1 MAYETVCSWKV
12 DAYGNLARTC
22 TQVWKPDPL
31 PSYNQQATSNVNYQ
45 QPAVAP
51 TVAAPKPVATV
62 SAAVQ
67 KQQLAYQARVRAQR
81 EAAALA
87 ARRAYIQAQQ
97 RARLLLEDQASQRAM
112 REAEQRRQELLRIE
126 RRRRE
131 QELAAR
137 RRQAY
142 ESLQSR
148 LRNAR
153 LQAQK
158 RAQQGVTLEEETK
171 KVQQRVGE
179 QRAANTQRQ
188 ESLAAS
194 LEYADSSPMWRG
206 KGTAGDFRRNRM
218 LEAAELDGDYARIFE
233 WIRDSSKRTGGRYL
247 DQKLYETAMQAYNEQ
262 VNEVSTAWGDL
273 LRQINDL
280 GAKGDWRAAQTLL
293 DSEKYRDLEARVAK
307 LKGDGRKPGEI
318 ERVAQLSQQIAESR
332 DAYLER
338 VFLGMYAG
346 RGRDLAMPTEVRL
359 WRERFQREFG
369 DASEEVR
376 NNPLFSGEP
385 GVQGMTL
392 RKWAELQ
399 FDIQERASQ
408 RWSEMS
414 MAERYRAIGL
424 RFTPRIGWTITS
436 TGPDGKPV
444 QWVLKPGAKPMKGDQ
459 INPEAFEVPGA
470 SSRQAHISEVLRGS
484 GYSLA
489 DVAEL
494 ANKMEGDSYI
504 GRAAAQRELVQ
515 LIEKAV
521 DNYYRR
527 EGLDRVRTGA
537 PSDPM
542 SFSRWNPGPDLA
554 AQMKA
559 RRDVRE
565 ELTVQLLSYLGVERP
580 GGIVGGIDKISRA
593 PVLGQLLGGLDL
605 FRSGVWAGL
614 WDARVALKGRE
625 SLGTVE
631 LPTVYFE
638 NGRMYIGQEDAETG
652 KNRSLDLTQAWDY
665 SNQDEIQAMYDE
677 YRRVMDNPN
686 STMEER
692 AQAVLM
698 IGSMGRTGNSMLLFD
713 AATDPLNFLAV
724 GRFLRAGN
732 LALGEAGGLRN
743 ALTQFKPGNLTKF
756 KMPGIAP
763 VLKDYG
769 KFVTPEW
776 FGPNGALRVAE
787 TTKAQVYAN
796 LAKAMGVTPADAR
809 QLPLNE
815 VQDMLKRL
823 AKGQDIDEVRG
834 ALPGVDRFLEG
845 RRVNTQ
851 QLTAFAEAE
860 VIRQQG
866 AVIHPRLIRNM
877 VDDAIK
883 EQDAAEEALREL
895 TEITSA
901 NTARLA
907 GGRALQELRE
917 QMAAQGIEPMVQ
929 MPVTPGLKG
938 GHVAKLNRLRR
949 AVEAA
954 MAERVALAR
963 KTAEVA
969 RRIQNKETLD
979 VGFRQIEYRKLEEGL
994 RDLERYRDLTEN
1006 VKGQI
1011 VIRRGIVGQ
1020 AQESLRSYRRSL
1032 GLTPDER
1039 PTYGRWFAE
1048 RWAVDQKYL
1057 VNQMR
1062 FARRMRDAATTDTQ
1076 RRIWQGKMGKLYAA
1090 IDGLRLERELSEG
1103 GTGVAKRIM
1112 RSHGREATARF
1123 SPNQIARPILS
1134 EQGAV
1139 EETVRQ
1145 MYARLTN
1152 SEVQGGDMWDATE
1165 AAEIARV
1172 LSVAHTR
1179 PRKTTLKSPELKNL
1193 EADLGQRMTLGESI
1207 DVVRGLMLAPGGYD
1221 WWQDTYESLI
1231 NELRRGAGLNEGVI
1245 ENYLD
1250 FGHTNP
1256 NAAVLTLETYREI
1269 DRAVQTAI
1277 RTAKKGARR
1286 KGATRAM
1293 SGGGEQ
1299 TVPGVILDNDPLTLL
1314 VKSRVLREKGFTL
1327 QQYDEARTM
1336 LGDISRRDLV
1346 QRSFFK
1352 RAKGSIE
1359 EFLRLREARR
1369 SREAFNDLEEYA
1381 NRADRVGM
1389 TDEEIWSLWNAEHAL
1404 GDYAPQVRLITP
1416 YQQRVLRASFE
1427 DLAHFSPDE
1436 HHLVARLLGGHDEL
1450 PVGAERP
1457 TAGQFGGLL
1466 DSIRNLPAFV
1476 VDRMHPKLTPQGAFK
1491 GFPRLTPD
1499 DAAAKVPVPKGY
1511 TRVFHY
1517 TSEGRAQ
1524 DLKAGKEMRGES
1536 PQRAGNRPLLGDG
1549 LYLTRDGGFWADDI
1563 RGGYVDEL
1571 DLHEVAV
1578 DMPDNLNLFVA
1589 DSAEEL
1595 ARLVEHY
1602 GLDDPQFARGRIS
1615 ERTGLPMEQ
1624 GWLVDDWGPK
1634 LREKLLADGFDGLE
1648 IRNYDS
1654 SWQSTYYHFYDIT
1667 DNQIVLY
1674 KRGLAQPVDS
1684 PPFRVVVGGDKNFAD
1699 TAFLEARLNELK
1711 AKHPNLM
1718 IVTGG
1723 GRGVDQY
1730 AEAWAIRN
1738 GVKTERQVA
1747 DWANEGRKAGGKRNE
1762 KMMRSDIQGV
1772 VIFEPGDGDRVV
1784 SPIGTSL
1791 KRAADAAKV
1800 PIWKPKG
1807 SPFSKIG
1814 ERQLVEEAS
1823 TLRAAL
1829 PEMRRLAGLEFQISV
1844 PRGWSDTALTQLD
1857 TYLAKVQRTGNSV
1870 QVAQVERAIRVV
1882 REMQSR
1888 GDRVWVSLGKLG
1900 RFEEIFDEADVPLP
1914 ADAMKSRKIRRATG
1928 STFQRGWPSRWKKAD
1943 ESADRDGS
1951 WARKVARAEA
1961 RLDEIDET
1969 LNGPKTRHREFRGL
1983 TISNDGIYIAKNADA
1998 VTVAHELFHAY
2009 WDDPANV
2016 VMKRDVEAAI
2026 DGLGMASRTE
2036 IWQQIRIGRQG
2047 YDNAEMAAEL
2057 YGLWRMGDDAGSG
2070 VRVSWRELLD
2080 SQDPVTRFQLEVLGE
2095 RFKDLGTL
2103 SDRWGFGLNH
2113 PPFGNRAKMRQWL
2126 VDNGFWSPKTA
2137 EEIRTG
2143 ARIWSIEDERRF
2155 WETNYAYTPPWT
2167 DPEVLRP
2174 LLESPEEYFKQ
2185 FRKWGFFDDDF
2196 DQLAAGHQMKALSAG
2211 DRMVFGSEGIKAA
2224 RSFEEMREWFIAR
2237 YGELVSE
2244 DGRTLTSVPWLM
2256 NFEEYSLWFGR
2267 QLVSDDNLKTL
2278 GLTLDQTLVG
2288 PTELGTLAKVTR
2300 EAVARH
2306 LERFKAKLEREG
2318 LDPELW
2324 LPEERKRLAY
2334 DIVDELLGDKSWMGI
2349 FDRAGLVER
2358 SQLIGQMQRLF
2369 IVWTPAFPIMNAID
2383 SFGPKAALL
2392 SIMKNRGRW
2401 IFHTENRWDEW
2412 VPDLATVGDDLVPT
2426 WGHARMNPW
2435 LKLGDERYNAREQ
2448 LGAFSQGIAEAPLRL
2463 SAKAEGVLR
2472 LNFARSVAGRTI
2484 DDLVKTGMDLDTAI
2498 LFGRYEAHKALK
2510 TFFSVL
2516 DHAPAWEK
2524 ILNQIVPFFTYTY
2537 KNALMGLRIIVEAP
2551 WLASLGQRLGMYIDG
2566 MNRRNWEEAHPG
2578 EAFPEQ
2584 FDSERLWIQSPS
2596 GTTYT
2601 LDLGMFSDWT
2611 RAMKGLGERDLFG
2624 ANGFLRIPHP
2634 WQTAI
2639 LGLFT
2644 GQETAW
2650 GAEAGIENISP
2661 WFEFFEW
2668 AFGDQEFNAN
2678 DPKSKDVAQIVSQM
2692 LFFKAFGRIPPVSSK
2707 IQTFFGL
2714 MELDEARAWEY
2725 YEANPDIEAYFQLD
2739 GVRPRGLFDTRKWS
2753 WHSFASDEEIAAYN
2767 KAMSGLDALNEAFD
2781 QVVEAYYM
2789 QPWSREL
2796 RQLKLER
2803 RAAVAAF
2810 IRENPILEEAWM
2822 WTRASNW
2829 APEGLEGFATD
2840 LLIEDFFS
2848 IPRPNKADFDTELAF
2863 QEATLEYLDARERF
2877 LEQNPSVYDALYAG
2891 QNAVERAWHEHE
2903 LQWSE
2908 ILRDQAQIRIQIAKE
2923 EAKSE
2928 PNRDKLDVLYRISDA
2943 NYALLDQES
2952 FGEFYDQLGVDLVDN
2967 QPSFVR
2973 ALLNRGLGRVQQKVA
2988 FPGRADFF
2996 YEIADDRERLAI
3008 VEDEKYF
3015 TALGDLMSELKQ
3027 KDDFST
3033 FWSELKGRGLLNR
3046 YLKENPNK
3054 RPDYEYSMAISR
3066 IFAAGEPIKFWD
3078 RLMAEPRW
3086 LNEYLT
3092 RNPEKRAT
3100 YDRILVG
3107 KRYYNEMQAL
3117 WGVIGDD
3124 FSRFYDELAKRPWLQ
3139 QQYFARNPEKVG
3151 RGGSGGMSAY
3161 GIAISAI
3168 YQKAKDGKEFYELL
3182 RQNPALMAEYFRRH
3196 PDRAATYRAGQEY
3209 FSYISRWVEALKR
3222 DDFVGAQDLWNAMP
3236 AWVHE
3241 RYLARHPDSAMARR
3255 GALQSSDYSGYLG
3268 RWVELLREEKYV
3280 EADEYFRSMPS
3291 WVQERYFTNHPDQRA
3306 KHQLTSDMLRA
3317 GAEYFLAPSEDL
3329 KLGILQKYPQLG
3341 AWLKEHGGD
3350 EGSWRGLIFAIYR
3363 AIPSS
3368 DGWLKRKFRQSY
3380 PELFGPE
3387 AVGERRIKRVLAQLA
3402 RNPEMLPFYEKAF
3415 ALQFQTYTEQLKFQ
3429 KAPPKPLTMER
3440 KSRLLKRRKR
3450 RAARLHSRWSTHQR
3464 LRRQ

>member
-31 PSYNQQATSNVNYQ
+31 PAYNQQATSNVNYQ
-45 QPAVAP
+45 QPQVAP
-51 TVAAPKPVATV
+51 TVAPKPVATV
-62 SAAVQ
+62 SATVQ

-97 RARLLLEDQASQRAM
+97 RAKLLLEDQASQRAV
-112 REAEQRRQELLRIE
+112 REAELRRQELLRIE

-153 LQAQK
+153 LMAQK

-171 KVQQRVGE
+171 KIQDRISGQQADTIRR
-179 QRAANTQRQ
+179 QDAA
-188 ESLAAS
+188 AGS
-194 LEYADSSPMWRG
+194 LEYADGAQMRRG
-206 KGTAGDFRRNRM
+206 KGTAGDFRRDRM
-218 LEAAELDGDYARIFE
+218 LAAAEMDGNYARIFE
-233 WIRDSSKRTGGRYL
+233 WIRDASKRTGGRYL
-247 DQKLYETAMQAYNEQ
+247 DQKLYEGAMQAYNDQ
-262 VNEVSTAWGDL
+262 VNKVSTAWSDL
-273 LRQINDL
+273 VGEINDL
-280 GAKGDWRAAQTLL
+280 GAKGDWQGAQRLL
-293 DSEKYRDLEARVAK
+293 DSDQYRDLESRIAA
-307 LKGDGRKPGEI
+307 LKGDGRKPGEVQ
-318 ERVAQLSQQIAESR
+318 RVAELSQEIGQSR

-346 RGRDLAMPTEVRL
+346 SGRDLAMPAEVRL
-359 WRERFQREFG
+359 WRERFNREFG
-369 DASEEVR
+369 PTSEKRRGRVTSEQR
-376 NNPLFSGEP
+376 ANTS
-385 GVQGMTL
+385 MTL

-408 RWSEMS
+408 RWAEMS
-414 MAERYRAIGL
+414 TADRYRAIGL
-424 RFTPRIGWTITS
+424 QFRPRIGWSITDQQ
-436 TGPDGKPV
+436 G
-444 QWVLKPGAKPMKGDQ
+444 QMWVLKRGEQPMKGDQ
-459 INPEAFEVPGA
+459 INPEAFEPPGA
-470 SSRQAHISEVLRGS
+470 STRQAHISEVLRGS
-484 GYSLA
+484 GYSLK

-494 ANKMEGDSYI
+494 ANRMESGDYI
-504 GRAAAQRELVQ
+504 PRAAAQRELVQ

-527 EGLDRVRTGA
+527 EGLDQVHTGA

-542 SFSRWNPGPDLA
+542 SMTRWNPGPNLA

-565 ELTVQLLSYLGVERP
+565 ELTTQLLSYLGVERP
-580 GGIVGGIDKISRA
+580 GGIVGGLAKISRA

-614 WDARVALKGRE
+614 WDARVALHGRE

-638 NGRMYIGQEDAETG
+638 HGRMFIGQEDAETG
-652 KNRSLDLTQAWDY
+652 RNRSLDLTQAWDY

-743 ALTQFKPGNLTKF
+743 ALSQFKPGQLTKF
-756 KMPGIAP
+756 KVPGIAP
-763 VLKDYG
+763 VLKDYS

-787 TTKAQVYAN
+787 TTKAQVYRN
-796 LAKAMGVTPADAR
+796 LANAMGVSPADAR

-845 RRVNTQ
+845 RRINTQ
-851 QLTAFAEAE
+851 QLTAFAESE

-866 AVIHPRLIRNM
+866 AIVHPRTIRHM
-877 VDDAIK
+877 VEDALN
-883 EQDAAEEALREL
+883 EQAAAEQALREMS
-895 TEITSA
+895 EITTA

-907 GGRALQELRE
+907 GGKALQELRE

-929 MPVTPGLKG
+929 MPVQPGLKG

-949 AVEAA
+949 AVETA

-963 KTAEVA
+963 KTAEIA
-969 RRIQNKETLD
+969 RRIHNKETLD

-994 RDLERYRDLTEN
+994 RDLERYRDLPGPN
-1006 VKGQI
+1006 GQTQ
-1011 VIRRGIVGQ
+1011 RGLVGQ

-1039 PTYGRWFAE
+1039 PTYGRWFQE
-1048 RWAVDQKYL
+1048 RWAADQKFL

-1062 FARRMRDAATTDTQ
+1062 FARRMRDAAKTDTQ

-1103 GTGVAKRIM
+1103 GSGVAKRLM

-1145 MYARLTN
+1145 MYSRLMN
-1152 SEVQGGDMWDATE
+1152 SEVQTGGVWE
-1165 AAEIARV
+1165 AAEAAEMARV

-1179 PRKTTLKSPELKNL
+1179 PRKTSIPELKNL
-1193 EADLGQRMTLGESI
+1193 EVEIGQRMTLGESI
-1207 DVVRGLMLAPGGYD
+1207 DVVRGLMLAPGGFD
-1221 WWQDTYESLI
+1221 WWKDTYESLL
-1231 NELRRGAGLNEGVI
+1231 NELRRGAGIPEGQI

-1256 NAAVLTLETYREI
+1256 NATVLTMQAYREI

-1286 KGATRAM
+1286 KGATRALT
-1293 SGGGEQ
+1293 GGGDQ

-1359 EFLRLREARR
+1359 EFLRLREQRR

-1381 NRADRVGM
+1381 NRSDRIGM
-1389 TDEEIWSLWNAEHAL
+1389 TDEEVWSLWNAEHAL

-1436 HHLVARLLGGHDEL
+1436 PHLVARFLGGHDEL
-1450 PVGAERP
+1450 PVGAVRP

-1466 DSIRNLPAFV
+1466 DTVKNLPAYV
-1476 VDRMHPKLTPQGAFK
+1476 VDRAHVKLRPQGAFK

-1511 TRVFHY
+1511 RRLFHY
-1517 TSEGRAQ
+1517 SSKSRIEDLRRGRQ
-1524 DLKAGKEMRGES
+1524 MGGDS
-1536 PQRAGNRPLLGDG
+1536 PQWSGTDPVLGDG
-1549 LYLTRDGGFWADDI
+1549 LYLTADGGFWKTDV
-1563 RGGYVDEL
+1563 RGGEEL
-1571 DLHEVAV
+1571 DLHEIAMDVPESA
-1578 DMPDNLNLFVA
+1578 NIFVA
-1589 DSAEEL
+1589 DSAFE
-1595 ARLVEHY
+1595 AHRLVDHY
-1602 GLDDPQFARGRIS
+1602 GLI
-1615 ERTGLPMEQ
+1615 ETRTGIYGGTYEWP
-1624 GWLVDDWGPK
+1624 VDNWHK
-1634 LREKLLADGFDGLE
+1634 LLREKMMADGFDGLE
-1648 IRNYDS
+1648 IRNYS
-1654 SWQSTYYHFYDIT
+1654 YSEWGSAFHGFYALT
-1667 DNQIVLY
+1667 DNQIVLW

-1699 TAFLEARLNELK
+1699 TAFMEARLNELK

-1738 GVKTERQVA
+1738 GVKVERQVA

-1762 KMMRSDIQGV
+1762 GMMRSDIQGA

-1791 KRAADAAKV
+1791 KRAADAAGV

-1814 ERQLVEEAS
+1814 ERQLVEEAA

-1829 PEMRRLAGLEFQISV
+1829 PEMRRLAGLEFQVSV
-1844 PRGWSDTALTQLD
+1844 PRGWSDTALSQLD

-1882 REMQSR
+1882 REMQAR

-1900 RFEEIFDEADVPLP
+1900 RFDEIFDEADVPLP
-1914 ADAMKSRKIRRATG
+1914 ADAMKSRKVRRATG
-1928 STFQRGWPSRWKKAD
+1928 STFQRGWPSRWQKAD
-1943 ESADRDGS
+1943 ESADRGGS
-1951 WARKVARAEA
+1951 WGTKVARAEA
-1961 RLDEIDET
+1961 RLDEIDEL
-1969 LNGPKTRHREFRGL
+1969 LNGPKSRHREFRGL
-1983 TISNDGIYIAKNADA
+1983 TISNDGIYISKDADA

-2016 VMKRDVEAAI
+2016 TMKRDVESAI
-2026 DGLGMASRTE
+2026 AGLGMASRTD
-2036 IWQQIRIGRQG
+2036 IWKLIRIGRQG
-2047 YDNAEMAAEL
+2047 YDDAEMAAEL

-2070 VRVSWRELLD
+2070 VRISWRELLD
-2080 SQDPVTRFQLEVLGE
+2080 TQDPVTRFQLEVLGE

-2103 SDRWGFGLNH
+2103 SDRWGFGINH

-2185 FRKWGFFDDDF
+2185 FREWGFFDDDF

-2211 DRMVFGSEGIKAA
+2211 DRMVFGAEGIKAA
-2224 RSFEEMREWFIAR
+2224 RSFEEMREWFMAR
-2237 YGELVSE
+2237 YGELVTE
-2244 DGRTLTSVPWLM
+2244 DGKSLISVPWLM

-2267 QLVSDDNLKTL
+2267 QLVSDDNLKAL
-2278 GLTLDQTLVG
+2278 GLNIDQTLVG

-2334 DIVDELLGDKSWMGI
+2334 DIVDELLGDKRWMGV

-2358 SQLIGQMQRLF
+2358 SQIIGQMQRLF

-2401 IFHTENRWDEW
+2401 IFHTENRWDDW

-2484 DDLVKTGMDLDTAI
+2484 DDLLKTGMDLDTAI

-2551 WLASLGQRLGMYIDG
+2551 WLASLGQRLGMYLDG
-2566 MNRRNWEEAHPG
+2566 MNRRNWEESHPG

-2584 FDSERLWIQSPS
+2584 YDSQRLWIQSPS

-2650 GAEAGIENISP
+2650 GAEASIENISP

-2714 MELDEARAWEY
+2714 MELDEARAWAY
-2725 YEANPDIEAYFQLD
+2725 YEDNPDIEAYFQLD

-2767 KAMSGLDALNEAFD
+2767 KAMAGLDALNEAFD
-2781 QVVEAYYM
+2781 EAIEAYYL

-2822 WTRASNW
+2822 WTRPSNW
-2829 APEGLEGFATD
+2829 APQGLEDFATD
-2840 LLIEDFFS
+2840 LLIDDFFS
-2848 IPRPNKADFDTELAF
+2848 IPRPKKGDFDTELAF
-2863 QEATLEYLDARERF
+2863 QEATLAYLDARERF

-2891 QNAVERAWHEHE
+2891 HNAVERAWHEHE

-2908 ILRDQAQIRIQIAKE
+2908 ILADQARIRIQIAKE
-2923 EAKSE
+2923 EAKGE

-2952 FGEFYDQLGVDLVDN
+2952 FGEFYDLLGVDLVDN

-2996 YEIADDRERLAI
+2996 YEIADERERAAI

-3015 TALGDLMSELKQ
+3015 TSLGDLMSDLKQ

-3033 FWSELKGRGLLNR
+3033 FWSELKSRGLLNR

-3054 RPDYEYSMAISR
+3054 RLDYEYSTAISR
-3066 IFAAGEPIKFWD
+3066 IFAAGAPIKFWD

-3107 KRYYNEMQAL
+3107 KRYYNEMQSL

-3124 FSRFYDELAKRPWLQ
+3124 YSRFYDELAKRPWLQ
-3139 QQYFARNPEKVG
+3139 QQYFARHPEKVG
-3151 RGGSGGMSAY
+3151 AGGSGGMSAY

-3168 YQKAKDGKEFYELL
+3168 YQKAKSGQEFYELL
-3182 RQNPALMAEYFRRH
+3182 RQNPQLMAEYFRRH
-3196 PDRAATYRAGQEY
+3196 PDRAAKYRAGQEY
-3209 FSYISRWVEALKR
+3209 FSHISRWVEALKR
-3222 DDFVGAQDLWNAMP
+3222 DDFVGAQDIWNAMP
-3236 AWVHE
+3236 PWVHE

-3255 GALQSSDYSGYLG
+3255 GALQASDYSGYLG

-3387 AVGERRIKRVLAQLA
+3387 AVGERRIKKVLAQLA

-3415 ALQFQTYTEQLKFQ
+3415 ALQFQTYTEQLKLQ

>member
-12 DAYGNLARTC
+12 NAYGDLARTC
-22 TQVWKPDPL
+22 SQVWKPDPL
-31 PSYNQQATSNVNYQ
+31 PTYNVRATSDVTYQ
-45 QPAVAP
+45 QPLA
-51 TVAAPKPVATV
+51 TAPKPVATAPQPVATV
-62 SAAVQ
+62 STAAADAER
-67 KQQLAYQARVRAQR
+67 LAYRARV
-81 EAAALA
+81 
-87 ARRAYIQAQQ
+87 ARRAAAAAAAAAAQRSYLQAQQ
-97 RARLLLEDQASQRAM
+97 RAKLLLEDQASQRAV
-112 REAEQRRQELLRIE
+112 REAELRRQELLRIE

-131 QELAAR
+131 EELAR
-137 RRQAY
+137 RRREAY
-142 ESLQSR
+142 DALQTR
-148 LRNAR
+148 LRAAR
-153 LQAQK
+153 LAAQK

-171 KVQQRVGE
+171 KIQERITSQVTGNVR
-179 QRAANTQRQ
+179 RQ
-188 ESLAAS
+188 EAVAQA
-194 LEYADSSPMWRG
+194 LEYADQAPRRG
-206 KGTAGDFRRNRM
+206 MTAPAGEFRRNQM
-218 LEAAELDGDYARIFE
+218 LRAAELDGNYARIFE
-233 WIRDSSKRTGGRYL
+233 WIRDASKRTGGRYL
-247 DQKLYETAMQAYNEQ
+247 DQKLYQSAMQAYNDQ
-262 VNEVSTAWGDL
+262 VNKVSVAWGDL
-273 LRQINDL
+273 VGQINDL
-280 GAKGDWRAAQTLL
+280 GSKGDWQGAKRLL
-293 DSEKYRDLEARVAK
+293 DSEQYRELESRIAT
-307 LKGDGRKPGEI
+307 LKGDGRKPGEVQ
-318 ERVAQLSQQIAESR
+318 RVAELSQQIAESR

-346 RGRDLAMPTEVRL
+346 RGRDLAMPAEVRL

-408 RWSEMS
+408 RWAEMS
-414 MAERYRAIGL
+414 TAQRYRAIGL
-424 RFTPRIGWTITS
+424 QFRPRVGWTITDQQ
-436 TGPDGKPV
+436 G
-444 QWVLKPGAKPMKGDQ
+444 QMWVLKRGEQPMKGDQ
-459 INPEAFEVPGA
+459 INPEAFEPPGA
-470 SSRQAHISEVLRGS
+470 STRQTHISQVLRGS
-484 GYSLA
+484 GYSLS
-489 DVAEL
+489 DVADL
-494 ANKMEGDSYI
+494 ANKMESGGYI
-504 GRAAAQRELVQ
+504 QRAAAQRELVQ

-521 DNYYRR
+521 DSYYRR
-527 EGLDRVRTGA
+527 EGLDQVRTRV

-542 SFSRWNPGPDLA
+542 SGTRWNPGPDLVQ
-554 AQMKA
+554 QMKA

-565 ELTVQLLSYLGVERP
+565 ELTSQLLSYLGVERP
-580 GGIVGGIDKISRA
+580 GGIVGGLDKISRA

-614 WDARVALKGRE
+614 WDARVALNGRE

-743 ALTQFKPGNLTKF
+743 ALSQFKPGQLTKF
-756 KMPGIAP
+756 KVPGLAP
-763 VLKDYG
+763 VLKDYS

-787 TTKAQVYAN
+787 TTKAQVYRN
-796 LAKAMGVTPADAR
+796 LANAMGVTPADAK
-809 QLPLNE
+809 LMPLNE
-815 VQDMLKRL
+815 VQEMLKRL

-834 ALPGVDRFLEG
+834 ALPGLDRLMAG
-845 RRVNTQ
+845 KRINTQ
-851 QLTAFAEAE
+851 QLTAFAESE

-866 AVIHPRLIRNM
+866 AVIHPRTIRNL
-877 VDDAIK
+877 VDDAIN
-883 EQDAAEEALREL
+883 EQAAAEQALREM

-907 GGRALQELRE
+907 GGKALEELRA

-929 MPVTPGLKG
+929 MPVQPTLKG

-949 AVEAA
+949 AVETA

-963 KTAEVA
+963 KTAEIA

-994 RDLERYRDLTEN
+994 RDLERYRDLPGTGGN
-1006 VKGQI
+1006 AQLGL
-1011 VIRRGIVGQ
+1011 VGQ
-1020 AQESLRSYRRSL
+1020 AQESLRSYRRNL

-1039 PTYGRWFAE
+1039 PTYGRWFSD
-1048 RWAVDQKYL
+1048 RWKADQKFL
-1057 VNQMR
+1057 IGQMR
-1062 FARRMRDAATTDTQ
+1062 FARKMRDTAKSDTQ

-1090 IDGLRLERELSEG
+1090 LDGLRLEKELSEG
-1103 GTGVAKRIM
+1103 GSGVARRLM
-1112 RSHGREATARF
+1112 RSHGREATERF
-1123 SPNQIARPILS
+1123 SPNRIARPILS

-1139 EETVRQ
+1139 EETVREI
-1145 MYARLTN
+1145 YARLTN
-1152 SEVQGGDMWDATE
+1152 SEVQGFDTWDVDE
-1165 AAEIARV
+1165 AAEMARV
-1172 LSVAHTR
+1172 LNVAATR
-1179 PRKTTLKSPELKNL
+1179 PRKTSIPELKNL
-1193 EADLGQRMTLGESI
+1193 EVEIGQRMTLGESI
-1207 DVVRGLMLAPGGYD
+1207 DVVRGLMVAPGGYD
-1221 WWQDTYESLI
+1221 WWKDTYESLI
-1231 NELRRGAGLNEGVI
+1231 NELRRGAGIAEGRI

-1256 NAAVLTLETYREI
+1256 NAAVLTMKTYREI
-1269 DRAVQTAI
+1269 DRAVQTALRI
-1277 RTAKKGARR
+1277 AKKGAKR
-1286 KGATRAM
+1286 KGATRAL
-1293 SGGGEQ
+1293 SGGGDQ
-1299 TVPGVILDNDPLTLL
+1299 TVPGVLLDNDPLTLL

-1352 RAKGSIE
+1352 RAKGSID
-1359 EFLRLREARR
+1359 EFLRLREQRR

-1381 NRADRVGM
+1381 NRSDRIGM
-1389 TDEEIWSLWNAEHAL
+1389 TDEEIWSLWNAEHGL

-1416 YQQRVLRASFE
+1416 YQKRVLEASFA
-1427 DLAHFSPDE
+1427 DLAQFGSGE
-1436 HHLVARLLGGHDEL
+1436 RHLVARLLGGHDEL
-1450 PVGAERP
+1450 PVDARRP
-1457 TAGQFGGLL
+1457 KANEFGGLL
-1466 DSIRNLPAFV
+1466 DSERGLPAYV
-1476 VDRMHPKLTPQGAFK
+1476 VDRQHPTLRPQSAFR
-1491 GFPRLTPD
+1491 GFPR
-1499 DAAAKVPVPKGY
+1499 AAA
-1511 TRVFHY
+1511 
-1517 TSEGRAQ
+1517 
-1524 DLKAGKEMRGES
+1524 
-1536 PQRAGNRPLLGDG
+1536 GDD
-1549 LYLTRDGGFWADDI
+1549 DG
-1563 RGGYVDEL
+1563 
-1571 DLHEVAV
+1571 
-1578 DMPDNLNLFVA
+1578 
-1589 DSAEEL
+1589 
-1595 ARLVEHY
+1595 
-1602 GLDDPQFARGRIS
+1602 
-1615 ERTGLPMEQ
+1615 
-1624 GWLVDDWGPK
+1624 
-1634 LREKLLADGFDGLE
+1634 
-1648 IRNYDS
+1648 
-1654 SWQSTYYHFYDIT
+1654 
-1667 DNQIVLY
+1667 
-1674 KRGLAQPVDS
+1674 
-1684 PPFRVVVGGDKNFAD
+1684 FRVVVGGDKNFAD
-1699 TAFLEARLNELK
+1699 TAFVEARLNELK
-1711 AKHPNLM
+1711 AKHPDLV

-1723 GRGVDQY
+1723 GKGVDQF
-1730 AEAWAIRN
+1730 AEAWATRN
-1738 GVKTERQVA
+1738 NVRVERQVA

-1762 KMMRSDIQGV
+1762 AMLRSRIRGA
-1772 VIFEPGDGDRVV
+1772 VIFEPGDGDQVV

-1791 KRAADAAKV
+1791 KRAADQAKV

-1814 ERQLVEEAS
+1814 ERQLVEEAAK
-1823 TLRAAL
+1823 LRSAL
-1829 PEMRRLAGLEFQISV
+1829 PEMRRLAGLEFQVSV
-1844 PRGWSDTALTQLD
+1844 PRSWADSALRQLD
-1857 TYLAKVQRTGNSV
+1857 TYMAKMQRTGNSV
-1870 QVAQVERAIRVV
+1870 QIAQIERVMRIVT
-1882 REMQSR
+1882 EMRSR
-1888 GDRVWVSLGKLG
+1888 GNRVWVGLGKLS
-1900 RFEEIFDEADVPLP
+1900 RYEEIFDEADIPLP
-1914 ADAMKSRKIRRATG
+1914 ADMIKSRKVTVG
-1928 STFQRGWPSRWKKAD
+1928 PKTTFQRGWASRWTKSD
-1943 ESADRDGS
+1943 ESADRGGS
-1951 WARKVARAEA
+1951 WASKVARAEA
-1961 RLDEIDET
+1961 RLDEIDEL
-1969 LNGPKTRHREFRGL
+1969 LNGPQSRHREFRGL
-1983 TISNDGIYIAKNADA
+1983 TISNDGIYIREDADA

-2016 VMKRDVEAAI
+2016 TLKTDVVAAL
-2026 DGLGMASRTE
+2026 DGLGPAARTD
-2036 IWQQIRIGRQG
+2036 IWKLIRIGKQG
-2047 YDNAEMAAEL
+2047 YDEAEMAAEL

-2080 SQDPVTRFQLEVLGE
+2080 TQDAVTRFQLEVLGE
-2095 RFKDLGTL
+2095 RFKNLGNL
-2103 SDRWGFGLNH
+2103 SDRWGFGVNH
-2113 PPFGNRAKMRQWL
+2113 PPFGNRSKMRQWL

-2167 DPEVLRP
+2167 DPDVLRP
-2174 LLESPEEYFKQ
+2174 LLESPEEYFAK
-2185 FRKWGFFDDDF
+2185 FREWGFFDDDF
-2196 DQLAAGHQMKALSAG
+2196 DQLAAGHQLKVLKAG
-2211 DRMVFGSEGIKAA
+2211 DRMVFGGEGIKAA
-2224 RSFEEMREWFIAR
+2224 RSYEEMREWFIAR

-2244 DGRTLTSVPWLM
+2244 DGKSLKAVPWLM

-2267 QLVSDDNLKTL
+2267 QLMSDDNLKTL
-2278 GLTLDQTLVG
+2278 GLTIDQTLVS
-2288 PTELGTLAKVTR
+2288 PEELGTLAQVTR
-2300 EAVARH
+2300 AAVARH
-2306 LERFKAKLEREG
+2306 LERFKKQLDREG

-2334 DIVDELLGDKSWMGI
+2334 DIVDELLGDKRWMKVL
-2349 FDRAGLVER
+2349 DHAGVVER

-2401 IFHTENRWDEW
+2401 IFHTEDRWDEW
-2412 VPDLATVGDDLVPT
+2412 VPDLATVGDDLTPT
-2426 WGHARMNPW
+2426 WGLARMNPW
-2435 LKLGDERYNAREQ
+2435 LKVGDERYNAREQ
-2448 LGAFSQGIAEAPLRL
+2448 LGAFSQGIAQAPLAL

-2484 DDLVKTGMDLDTAI
+2484 DDLLKTGMDLETAI
-2498 LFGRYEAHKALK
+2498 LFGRFEAHKALK

-2524 ILNQIVPFFTYTY
+2524 VLNQIVPFFTYTY

-2551 WLASLGQRLGMYIDG
+2551 WLASFGQRLGMYIEG
-2566 MNRRNWEEAHPG
+2566 MNRRNWAEAHPG
-2578 EAFPEQ
+2578 EEFPDQ
-2584 FDSERLWIQSPS
+2584 FDAQRLWIQSPS

-2650 GAEAGIENISP
+2650 GAEANIENISP
-2661 WFEFFEW
+2661 WFEFFDW
-2668 AFGDQEFNAN
+2668 AFGDEEFNAN
-2678 DPKSKDVAQIVSQM
+2678 DPKSKDVVQIVSQM

-2753 WHSFASDEEIAAYN
+2753 WHSFASDEEIDAYN

-2781 QVVEAYYM
+2781 EAVEAYYM

-2803 RAAVAAF
+2803 RAAVAAY

-2822 WTRASNW
+2822 WTRPSNW
-2829 APEGLEGFATD
+2829 APTGLEDFATD
-2840 LLIEDFFS
+2840 LLIDDFFS
-2848 IPRPNKADFDTELAF
+2848 IPRPKKGDFDTELAF
-2863 QEATLEYLDARERF
+2863 QEATLAYLDARERF
-2877 LEQNPSVYDALYAG
+2877 LEQHPSVADALYNS

-2903 LQWSE
+2903 LHWSE
-2908 ILRDQAQIRIQIAKE
+2908 ILADQARIRIQIAKE
-2923 EAKSE
+2923 EAKGE

-3015 TALGDLMSELKQ
+3015 TSLGDLMSELKQ

-3033 FWSELKGRGLLNR
+3033 FWSELKKRGLLSR

-3054 RPDYEYSMAISR
+3054 RLDYEYSTAISR
-3066 IFAAGEPIKFWD
+3066 IFAAGAPIKFWD

-3100 YDRILVG
+3100 YDRIVIG
-3107 KRYYNEMQAL
+3107 QRYYNEMQGL

-3124 FSRFYDELAKRPWLQ
+3124 YSRFYDELAKRPWLQ
-3139 QQYFARNPEKVG
+3139 QQYFSRNPEKVG
-3151 RGGSGGMSAY
+3151 AGGSGGMSAY

-3168 YQKAKDGKEFYELL
+3168 YQKAKSGQEFYQLL
-3182 RQNPALMAEYFRRH
+3182 SENPQLMAEYFRRH

-3209 FSYISRWVEALKR
+3209 FTHISRWVEALQR
-3222 DDFVGAQDLWNAMP
+3222 DDFVGAQDIWNAMP

-3255 GALQSSDYSGYLG
+3255 DALQASDYSGYLG
-3268 RWVELLREEKYV
+3268 RWVELLRAAEYV
-3280 EADEYFRSMPS
+3280 QADEYFRSMPA

-3306 KHQLTSDMLRA
+3306 KHQLTSEMLRA

-3341 AWLKEHGGD
+3341 EWLRENGGD
-3350 EGSWRGLIFAIYR
+3350 EAAWRGLLFAIYR

-3368 DGWLKRKFRQSY
+3368 DGWLKRKFTAAY
-3380 PELFGPE
+3380 PELFSKE
-3387 AVGERRIKRVLAQLA
+3387 AAGERRLKGVLRKLA
-3402 RNPEMLPFYEKAF
+3402 EHPEMLPFYEKAF
-3415 ALQFQTYTEQLKFQ
+3415 ALQMNTYLEQLKFQ
-3429 KAPPKPLTMER
+3429 KRPPKPFSMER
-3440 KSRLLKRRKR
+3440 RARLAKRRKR